1 MKRYIKYIII
11 IFIVSSVFLL
21 GYYFYKNNTL
31 KNSEYTRLFVEGDK
45 HLLMSIKNNTIQIY
59 SDNKKLINE
68 MSIVGDEETIISY
81 DVIDL
86 NDDGND
92 EIIVLTA
99 EKSQVDGKEVKIF
112 SCNSGLK
119 EIYSEDFSSIKP
131 WKVQACDVEGDGVK
145 EISIGVYKKTKFHPI
160 MAKRPFIYSWE
171 GNRLYAKWR
180 GSRLSKPFDDYIF
193 VDIDEDGKDEI
204 VAIELLQNGKK
215 VINTYDWIGFGFEG
229 KVQSEAFDDIL
240 SIEKISRE
248 ANTFE
253 ATISNNNKIEEII
266 MVYDF
271 DNLNIYLEK

>member
-11 IFIVSSVFLL
+11 IFIVSVFLL
-21 GYYFYKNNTL
+21 GYHFYKNNTL
-31 KNSEYTRLFVEGDK
+31 KKSEAYTRLFVEGDK

-99 EKSQVDGKEVKIF
+99 EKSQVYGKEVKIF

-131 WKVQACDVEGDGVK
+131 WKVQACDVEGDGIK

-171 GNRLYAKWR
+171 GNRLYPKWR

-193 VDIDEDGKDEI
+193 VDIDKDGKDEI

-229 KVQSEAFDDIL
+229 KVQSETFDDIL
-240 SIEKISRE
+240 TIEKISRE

-266 MVYDF
+266 IVYDF
-271 DNLNIYLEK
+271 DNLNIYLKK